1 MESPQTIGDPEL
13 HAHAVA
19 AGSDLPPQVADA
31 IAWRPSTS
39 FGRLVVRPISRIR
52 GPRLLRAYQVTA
64 GIALILA
71 NMIGAALIIVLNLF
85 VVPGASLPRGA
96 VGDTLLNGAIGWFLI
111 AFLLGGVVIFRQS
124 NQAWE
129 WLRQARAPTPDEEL
143 AVLRAPLRVMRTL
156 VTLWLIAALMATIVA
171 AFDSGQAAVRFGLT
185 TLIGGLSTSA
195 FGYLLTERVMRPAAR
210 VVLRHRRDATPA
222 LPGVATRQILSWLLG
237 TGSAVLGVWLVG
249 LFQITGAIDGTTA
262 ARLGRTMFALAS
274 ITLTAG
280 LFAEIVTA
288 RAVGDPI
295 RDLRRAVRRLTDG
308 DLSARV
314 DIDDATD
321 FGLLQ
326 AGFNEMASGIE
337 EREELRDL
345 FGRHVGDE
353 VAETALERGSELG
366 GETRE
371 VAAMFVDVIGSTSIA
386 MQRPAGEVVELIN
399 RFFDVIVTITAKHGG
414 IVNKFAGDGALIIFG
429 APVEQHNYATH
440 ALACA
445 RELAGA
451 LARDAPQTPATIG
464 LSGGEVIAGNMG
476 TSERFEYTV
485 MGDPVNE
492 AARLGSQAKL
502 LPQLVAASGRLV
514 AQADADEQAHWDIA
528 YSVVLRGRQA
538 RTEVASLRHSAPAA
552 PPSAALRLAP

>member
-1 MESPQTIGDPEL
+1 MEATAPTDEPALPTASG
-13 HAHAVA
+13 AA
-19 AGSDLPPQVADA
+19 AGAIPPQVADA
-31 IAWRPSTS
+31 EAWLPSTRL
-39 FGRLVVRPISRIR
+39 GRAVLVPISRIP

-64 GIALILA
+64 GIALVLA
-71 NMIGAALIIVLNLF
+71 NAIGAAIIVVLNLF
-85 VVPGASLPRGA
+85 VVPGASLPDGD
-96 VGDTLLNGAIGWFLI
+96 VGTVLLVVAAIWGVSS
-111 AFLLGGVVIFRQS
+111 FLLGGTVIFRQS
-124 NQAWE
+124 NQAWM
-129 WLRQARAPTPDEEL
+129 WLQEGRAPSPVEEL

-156 VTLWLIAALMATIVA
+156 VTLWLLA
-171 AFDSGQAAVRFGLT
+171 AFLAVAITAFESGQAAVRFGLT

-210 VVLRHRRDATPA
+210 VVLRHRSDAAPA

-249 LFQITGAIDGTTA
+249 LFEITGAIEGTTA
-262 ARLGRTMFALAS
+262 ARLGRTMFVLAS

-288 RAVGDPI
+288 RAIGDPI
-295 RDLRRAVRRLTDG
+295 RSLRRTVRDIASG

-326 AGFNEMASGIE
+326 AGFNEMAAGIE
-337 EREELRDL
+337 EREALRDL

-353 VAETALERGSELG
+353 IAETALERGAELG

-386 MQRPAGEVVELIN
+386 MERPPGEVVELIN
-399 RFFDVIVTITAKHGG
+399 RFFDVIVSITAKHGG

-429 APVEQHNYATH
+429 APLPQDDHATH

-445 RELAGA
+445 RELADA
-451 LARDAPQTPATIG
+451 LVLDAPETPATIG
-464 LSGGEVIAGNMG
+464 LSGGEVIAATWG
-476 TSERFEYTV
+476 
-485 MGDPVNE
+485 
-492 AARLGSQAKL
+492 
-502 LPQLVAASGRLV
+502 
-514 AQADADEQAHWDIA
+514 
-528 YSVVLRGRQA
+528 
-538 RTEVASLRHSAPAA
+538 
-552 PPSAALRLAP
+552 PPSALSTRSWVIR

>member
-1 MESPQTIGDPEL
+1 MT
-13 HAHAVA
+13 A
-19 AGSDLPPQVADA
+19 AGTHGAPPPGIPPQVAEA
-31 IAWRPSTS
+31 RAWRPSTRL
-39 FGRLVVRPISRIR
+39 GRLVLVPIGKIP

-64 GIALILA
+64 GVALILA
-71 NMIGAALIIVLNLF
+71 NLIGAAIIVVLNLF
-85 VVPGASLPRGA
+85 VVPGASLPAGD
-96 VGDTLLNGAIGWFLI
+96 VGTVLLVVASAWLVLAFAIGGI
-111 AFLLGGVVIFRQS
+111 VIFRQS
-124 NQAWE
+124 DQAWI
-129 WLRQARAPTPDEEL
+129 WLQEGRAPTPEEEL

-156 VTLWLIAALMATIVA
+156 VTLWVLATLLATAVA
-171 AFDSGQAAVRFGLT
+171 VFDSGPAAVRLGLT

-210 VVLRHRRDATPA
+210 VVLHHRRDATPA

-249 LFQITGAIDGTTA
+249 LFEITGAIEGTTA
-262 ARLGRTMFALAS
+262 PRLARTMFVLAT

-295 RDLRRAVRRLTDG
+295 DQLRRAVRRITEG

-326 AGFNEMASGIE
+326 AGFNEMATGIE
-337 EREELRDL
+337 EREALRDL

-386 MQRPAGEVVELIN
+386 MQRPADEVVELIN
-399 RFFDVIVTITAKHGG
+399 RFFDVIVSVTARHHGV
-414 IVNKFAGDGALIIFG
+414 VNKFAGDGALIVFG
-429 APVEQHNYATH
+429 APVPEPDYATH

-445 RELAGA
+445 RELAEA
-451 LARDAPQTPATIG
+451 LVRDAPETPATIG

-502 LPQLVAASGRLV
+502 LPKRVAAAGRLV
-514 AQADADEQAHWDIA
+514 SQASEAERAHWDVA
-528 YSVVLRGRQA
+528 YSVVLRGRAA
-538 RTEVASLRHSAPAA
+538 RTDVASLRVGGPPAD
-552 PPSAALRLAP
+552 AASITRPE

>member
-1 MESPQTIGDPEL
+1 V
-13 HAHAVA
+13 HAVA
-19 AGSDLPPQVADA
+19 PAEEPALPTGTGTRDGAVPPQVADA
-31 IAWRPSTS
+31 VAWYPSTRL
-39 FGRLVVRPISRIR
+39 GRLVLVPIARLP

-64 GIALILA
+64 GIALVIA
-71 NMIGAALIIVLNLF
+71 NLIGATIILVLNLF
-85 VVPGASLPRGA
+85 VVPGASIPEGE
-96 VGDTLLNGAIGWFLI
+96 VGVVLQIVAIAWFVI
-111 AFLLGGVVIFRQS
+111 AFLLGGILIFRQS
-124 NQAWE
+124 NQAWR
-129 WLRQARAPTPDEEL
+129 WLRESRAPTPEEEL

-156 VTLWLIAALMATIVA
+156 VVLWLLACLLGTSVGT
-171 AFDSGQAAVRFGLT
+171 FDSAQSAVRIGLT

-195 FGYLLTERVMRPAAR
+195 FGYLLVERVMRPAAR
-210 VVLRHRRDATPA
+210 VVLRHRPDASPA
-222 LPGVATRQILSWLLG
+222 LPSVATRQILTWLLG
-237 TGSAVLGVWLVG
+237 TGSAVFGVWLVG
-249 LFQITGAIDGTTA
+249 LFEITGAIDGTTA
-262 ARLGRTMFALAS
+262 ARLGRTMFVLAS

-295 RDLRRAVRRLTDG
+295 DDMRRAVRRLTNG
-308 DLSARV
+308 DLTARV

-326 AGFNEMASGIE
+326 AAFNEMAAGIE
-337 EREELRDL
+337 DREALRDL

-353 VAETALERGSELG
+353 IASTALERGSELG
-366 GETRE
+366 GQTRE

-386 MQRPAGEVVELIN
+386 MQRPADEVVELIN
-399 RFFDVIVTITAKHGG
+399 RFFDVIVTVTAKHGG

-429 APVEQHNYATH
+429 APVPQEDYATH

-445 RELAGA
+445 RELAQA
-451 LARDAPQTPATIG
+451 LVNDAPETPATIG

-502 LPQLVAASGRLV
+502 LPHRVAAAGRLV
-514 AQADADEQAHWDIA
+514 AQAGPAEASHWDVA
-528 YSVVLRGRQA
+528 YSVVLRGRDA
-538 RTEVASLRHSAPAA
+538 RTDVASLRPGE
-552 PPSAALRLAP
+552 

>member
-1 MESPQTIGDPEL
+1 MEAQARPGEVIAPRGDAPR
-13 HAHAVA
+13 A
-19 AGSDLPPQVADA
+19 AAIPPQVADA
-31 IAWRPSTS
+31 ESWRPSTRL
-39 FGRLVVRPISRIR
+39 GRFLLVPISRIP
-52 GPRLLRAYQVTA
+52 GARLLRAYQVTA
-64 GIALILA
+64 GIALVLA
-71 NMIGAALIIVLNLF
+71 NLIGAAIIIVLNLF
-85 VVPGASLPRGA
+85 VVPGASLPEGD
-96 VGDTLLNGAIGWFLI
+96 VGVVLLTAASAWFVL
-111 AFLLGGVVIFRQS
+111 AFALGGVVIFRQS
-124 NQAWE
+124 NQAWV
-129 WLRQARAPTPDEEL
+129 WLQQQRAPTHEEEL

-156 VTLWLIAALMATIVA
+156 VTLWLLATVLSTGVA
-171 AFDSGQAAVRFGLT
+171 VFDSAQAAVRFGLT

-210 VVLRHRRDATPA
+210 VVLRHRRDAAPA
-222 LPGVATRQILSWLLG
+222 LPGVATRQILTWLLG

-249 LFQITGAIDGTTA
+249 LFEITGAIEGTTA
-262 ARLGRTMFALAS
+262 ARLARTMFVLSS

-295 RDLRRAVRRLTDG
+295 DDLRQAMRRITEG

-326 AGFNEMASGIE
+326 AGFNEMAVGIE

-386 MQRPAGEVVELIN
+386 MQRPADEVVELIN
-399 RFFDVIVTITAKHGG
+399 RFFDVIVTVTARHHGV
-414 IVNKFAGDGALIIFG
+414 VNKFAGDGALIVFG
-429 APVEQHNYATH
+429 APVPEPDFATH

-445 RELAGA
+445 RELADA
-451 LARDAPQTPATIG
+451 LVRDAPETPATIG

-502 LPQLVAASGRLV
+502 LPHRVAAAGRLV
-514 AQADADEQAHWDIA
+514 AQASEEERAHWDVA
-528 YSVVLRGRQA
+528 YSVVLRGRDA
-538 RTEVASLRHSAPAA
+538 RTDVASLRPDHAGTGAGSVTRRP
-552 PPSAALRLAP
+552 

>member
-1 MESPQTIGDPEL
+1 M
-13 HAHAVA
+13 AAVA
-19 AGSDLPPQVADA
+19 PPDEPALPSPPEGAAHGIPQQVADA
-31 IAWRPSTS
+31 EAWEPSTRL
-39 FGRLVVRPISRIR
+39 GRLVLIPISKIP

-64 GIALILA
+64 GIALVVA
-71 NMIGAALIIVLNLF
+71 NLIGAAIIIALNLF
-85 VVPGASLPRGA
+85 VVPGASLPDGDVGTILLVGA
-96 VGDTLLNGAIGWFLI
+96 VTWFVV
-111 AFLLGGVVIFRQS
+111 AFVLGGTIIFRQS
-124 NQAWE
+124 NEAWE
-129 WLRQARAPTPDEEL
+129 WLRFQRAPTPDEEL

-156 VTLWLIAALMATIVA
+156 VVLWLLAAVLATGVA
-171 AFDSGQAAVRFGLT
+171 VFDSAQAAVRFGLT
-185 TLIGGLSTSA
+185 TMIGGLSTSA

-210 VVLRHRRDATPA
+210 VVLRHRSTDADPV

-249 LFQITGAIDGTTA
+249 LFEITGAIDGTTA

-295 RDLRRAVRRLTDG
+295 RDLRRGVRRLTEG

-326 AGFNEMASGIE
+326 AGFNEMAEGIQD
-337 EREELRDL
+337 REALRDL

-353 VAETALERGSELG
+353 IAETALERGAELG

-399 RFFDVIVTITAKHGG
+399 RFFDVIVTVTARHGG

-429 APVEQHNYATH
+429 APVPQDDHASH

-445 RELAGA
+445 RDLSEA
-451 LARDAPQTPATIG
+451 LVRDAPETPATIG

-476 TSERFEYTV
+476 TRERFEYTV

-502 LPQLVAASGRLV
+502 LPRRVAASGRLV
-514 AQADADEQAHWDIA
+514 EQASEEERAHWDVA
-528 YSVVLRGRQA
+528 YSVVLRGRNV
-538 RTEVASLRHSAPAA
+538 RTDVASLRPDDAAPAA
-552 PPSAALRLAP
+552 PSA

>member
-1 MESPQTIGDPEL
+1 
-13 HAHAVA
+13 
-19 AGSDLPPQVADA
+19 
-31 IAWRPSTS
+31 
-39 FGRLVVRPISRIR
+39 
-52 GPRLLRAYQVTA
+52 
-64 GIALILA
+64 
-71 NMIGAALIIVLNLF
+71 
-85 VVPGASLPRGA
+85 
-96 VGDTLLNGAIGWFLI
+96 
-111 AFLLGGVVIFRQS
+111 
-124 NQAWE
+124 
-129 WLRQARAPTPDEEL
+129 
-143 AVLRAPLRVMRTL
+143 
-156 VTLWLIAALMATIVA
+156 VTLWFLATVLA
-171 AFDSGQAAVRFGLT
+171 TGVGVFDSAEAAVRLGLT
-185 TLIGGLSTSA
+185 TLIGGFSTSA

-210 VVLRHRRDATPA
+210 VVLRHRTDATPA
-222 LPGVATRQILSWLLG
+222 LPGVATRQILTWLLG

-249 LFQITGAIDGTTA
+249 LFEITGAIDGTTA
-262 ARLGRTMFALAS
+262 ARLGRTMFVLAS

-280 LFAEIVTA
+280 LFAEVVTA

-295 RDLRRAVRRLTDG
+295 DELRRAVRRIADG

-326 AGFNEMASGIE
+326 AGFNEMAQGIE
-337 EREELRDL
+337 EREALRDL
-345 FGRHVGDE
+345 FGKHVGDE

-399 RFFDVIVTITAKHGG
+399 RFFDVIVTVTAQHGG
-414 IVNKFAGDGALIIFG
+414 VVNKFAGDGALIVFG
-429 APVEQHNYATH
+429 APNPEPEYATH

-445 RELAGA
+445 RELARA
-451 LARDAPQTPATIG
+451 LVREAPETPATIG

-502 LPQLVAASGRLV
+502 LPQRVAAAGRLV
-514 AQADADEQAHWDIA
+514 SQASAEERAHWDVA
-528 YSVVLRGRQA
+528 YSVVLRGRDA
-538 RTEVASLRHSAPAA
+538 RTEVASLRTEEPHTRDAPSGAPA
-552 PPSAALRLAP
+552 

>member
-1 MESPQTIGDPEL
+1 MRD
-13 HAHAVA
+13 V
-19 AGSDLPPQVADA
+19 PPQVADA
-31 IAWRPSTS
+31 RAWQPSTRL
-39 FGRLVVRPISRIR
+39 GRAVIVPINRIP

-64 GIALILA
+64 GIALVLA
-71 NMIGAALIIVLNLF
+71 NLIGAAIIAVLNLF
-85 VVPGASLPRGA
+85 VVPGASLPAGD
-96 VGDTLLNGAIGWFLI
+96 VGTALLVAAGVWFVV
-111 AFLLGGVVIFRQS
+111 AFSLGGVIILRQS
-124 NQAWE
+124 NQAWV
-129 WLRQARAPTPDEEL
+129 WLRSERAPTPEEEL

-156 VTLWLIAALMATIVA
+156 VTLWFLATVLA
-171 AFDSGQAAVRFGLT
+171 TGVGVFDSAEAAVRLGLT
-185 TLIGGLSTSA
+185 TLIGGFSTSA

-210 VVLRHRRDATPA
+210 VVLRHRTDATPA
-222 LPGVATRQILSWLLG
+222 LPGVATRQILTWLLG

-249 LFQITGAIDGTTA
+249 LFEITGAIDGTTA
-262 ARLGRTMFALAS
+262 ARLGRTMFVLAS

-280 LFAEIVTA
+280 LFAEVVTA

-295 RDLRRAVRRLTDG
+295 DELRRAVRRIADG

-326 AGFNEMASGIE
+326 AGFNEMAQGIE
-337 EREELRDL
+337 EREALRDL
-345 FGRHVGDE
+345 FGKHVGDE

-399 RFFDVIVTITAKHGG
+399 RFFDVIVTVTAQHGG
-414 IVNKFAGDGALIIFG
+414 VVNKFAGDGALIVFG
-429 APVEQHNYATH
+429 APNPEPEYATH

-445 RELAGA
+445 RELARA
-451 LARDAPQTPATIG
+451 LVREAPETPATIG

-502 LPQLVAASGRLV
+502 LPQRVAAAGRLV
-514 AQADADEQAHWDIA
+514 SQASAEERAHWDVA
-528 YSVVLRGRQA
+528 YSVVLRGRDA
-538 RTEVASLRHSAPAA
+538 RTEVASLRTEEPHTRDAPSGAPA
-552 PPSAALRLAP
+552 